1 MKRTQ
6 NIFILQLIKE
16 KNTTIRWKRL
26 WITIALCLYLKNV
39 AFFLQLNCNGIAAA
53 VCLPVSP
60 CVPVQSLSRL
70 TRLVPAVFL
79 AVIDTCGPAAILEG
93 VGGAGARVQQHLLT
107 ATAAALHSSRVH
119 THRFTQNKV
128 AYVYRMSNTL
138 SDRKPRVAF
147 WWCFYLFFTTFVRRR
162 LPGVSVSLSPTPLL
176 LLVSWASLTVHKL
189 IC

>member
-1 MKRTQ
+1 MARH
-6 NIFILQLIKE
+6 
-16 KNTTIRWKRL
+16 TIQWKRL
-26 WITIALCLYLKNV
+26 WITITLCHHFKNILL
-39 AFFLQLNCNGIAAA
+39 FICNGITAA
-53 VCLPVSP
+53 VCLPASP
-60 CVPVQSLSRL
+60 CVSIQCLSRL

-128 AYVYRMSNTL
+128 ACVYRMSNTL
-138 SDRKPRVAF
+138 SERKPKVAF
-147 WWCFYLFFTTFVRRR
+147 RWCFYLFFTTCVWRR
-162 LPGVSVSLSPTPLL
+162 LAGASVSLSAARVLL
-176 LLVSWASLTVHKL
+176 LAVSWPRLRVHAL